1 MPKSTEELENELKT
15 VQTTEELMDWLDEN
29 KKKES
34 FSIYLRQLCHQH
46 ETELSKLANEVALS
60 KSRIY
65 ALANGSKN
73 PKRDTVIKLAIGIG
87 ATVEETD
94 KLLKLAGHKELYA
107 KSEVDAIILYG
118 IQNHMDMGEIEELI
132 QARGYPLIFTD
143 EERNG

>member
-73 PKRDTVIKLAIGIG
+73 PKGIRS
-87 ATVEETD
+87 
-94 KLLKLAGHKELYA
+94 LSL
-107 KSEVDAIILYG
+107 
-118 IQNHMDMGEIEELI
+118 
-132 QARGYPLIFTD
+132 PLGSALRWRKQISF
-143 EERNG
+143 

>member
-60 KSRIY
+60 KI
-65 ALANGSKN
+65 ADLCIGQWFQKSK
-73 PKRDTVIKLAIGIG
+73 KGY
-87 ATVEETD
+87 
-94 KLLKLAGHKELYA
+94 GH
-107 KSEVDAIILYG
+107 
-118 IQNHMDMGEIEELI
+118 
-132 QARGYPLIFTD
+132 
-143 EERNG
+143 